1 MKGNHRI
8 CEMYPVDCV

>member
-1 MKGNHRI
+1 MKGNHGI